1 MKCDNIDRPFYRKN
15 IPPNCLLIFQLASQ
29 LAIKIVY
36 GAITPIYRTYA
47 IITTSI
53 HNDFKEQ
60 YNKNNFCFKTKE
72 LIYSNC
78 FHYIIL
84 PHSNKVLISVPE
96 FVTLTHHHNKHASIL
111 TIQSTIFHLLPY
123 FIRYTI
129 IIQNNRDTYNVC
141 FILLKVIVQVFICY
155 LAQILTFN
163 KV

>member
-1 MKCDNIDRPFYRKN
+1 MWQYVDTFIENIFPAN
-15 IPPNCLLIFQLASQ
+15 WLLIFQ

-36 GAITPIYRTYA
+36 GAITPIIYRTYA

-53 HNDFKEQ
+53 HNEFKEQ
-60 YNKNNFCFKTKE
+60 YNNFCFKTKE

-96 FVTLTHHHNKHASIL
+96 FVTLTHHHNKHANIL

-129 IIQNNRDTYNVC
+129 IIQSNRDTYNVC